1 MSKSLRRSRAVRAKV
16 TGAPLNLEFAINVD
30 LFAGGGGASTG
41 IERGLG
47 RPVHIAIN
55 HNPKAL
61 SMHQANHPEALHLQE
76 DIWAVNPVAVLA
88 GRSVGW
94 LHASPDCTHHSQAAG
109 GQPRKQEIRSL
120 AWVITK
126 WLALGKPAVLSMENV
141 KQMRTWGPL
150 VAKRDKTTGRVI
162 KLVEVQ
168 RGKKTKIEQ
177 HIAEP
182 GERVPRQQQYLVPDP
197 KRAGQTWR
205 RFLASIERMG
215 YELDHT
221 VKNAADYGAATS
233 RQRLYLV
240 ARRDGEPVCW
250 PAPTHCKAPAPG
262 SDLKPYRV
270 TADHIDWSIP
280 CPSIFLTKEEARAQ
294 GLNVKRPLADATLRR
309 IAEGVM
315 RFVINTP
322 EPFIVNTRNGE
333 REGQQPRCRSI
344 NQPFWTV
351 TAQGSQGALCMPRLA
366 PLETHFMIQANGG
379 FNTVPARSMTDPC
392 SVITSSGSQQQ
403 LVSAFMVHLR
413 KNLPPSTP
421 ESQLPTIVSAGQHH
435 ALVQTVMATPGECG
449 LTPEQEA
456 GALRVSAFLMRYYSS
471 GGQWGA
477 VTEPMH
483 TITTKDRLALVTV
496 TWCGTTW
503 VIVDIGLHMLVPKE
517 LYGCQGMPR
526 HYIHD
531 RGHDGTPLSITDQ
544 VLMVGNSVSPPPMA
558 AIARANNPYKHLQI
572 RRAA

>member
-1 MSKSLRRSRAVRAKV
+1 MSNTLRRSRAVRAKV

-76 DIWAVNPVAVLA
+76 DIWAVNPIAVLA
-88 GRSVGW
+88 GRSGGW

-150 VAKRDKTTGRVI
+150 IAKRDKATGRVI

-215 YELDHT
+215 YELGHT
-221 VKNAADYGAATS
+221 VKNAADYGAATR

-262 SDLKPYRV
+262 SGLKPYRV

-280 CPSIFLTKEEARAQ
+280 TPSIFLTKEEARAQ

-496 TWCGTTW
+496 TWCGNTW
-503 VIVDIGLHMLVPKE
+503 VIVDIGLRMLVPKE

-558 AIARANNPYKHLQI
+558 AIARANNPYKHLQA

>member
-1 MSKSLRRSRAVRAKV
+1 MGDHQMACPEQTCRAFH
-16 TGAPLNLEFAINVD
+16 G
-30 LFAGGGGASTG
+30 
-41 IERGLG
+41 ER
-47 RPVHIAIN
+47 
-55 HNPKAL
+55 
-61 SMHQANHPEALHLQE
+61 QADAHL
-76 DIWAVNPVAVLA
+76 
-88 GRSVGW
+88 
-94 LHASPDCTHHSQAAG
+94 
-109 GQPRKQEIRSL
+109 
-120 AWVITK
+120 
-126 WLALGKPAVLSMENV
+126 
-141 KQMRTWGPL
+141 GPL
-150 VAKRDKTTGRVI
+150 IAKRDKATGRVI

-262 SDLKPYRV
+262 SHLKPYRV

-294 GLNVKRPLADATLRR
+294 GLNIKRPLADATLRR
-309 IAEGVM
+309 IAEGVI

-496 TWCGTTW
+496 TWCGNTW
-503 VIVDIGLHMLVPKE
+503 VIVDIGLRMLVPKE

>member
-109 GQPRKQEIRSL
+109 GQPCKQEIRSL

-126 WLALGKPAVLSMENV
+126 WLALSKPAVLSMENV

-351 TAQGSQGALCMPRLA
+351 TAQGSQGALCMPRPA

-456 GALRVSAFLMRYYSS
+456 GALRVSTFLMRYYSS

-503 VIVDIGLHMLVPKE
+503 VIVDIGLRMLVPKE